1 MSIPNKPMSGFEKFD
16 ITKVSPS
23 QIGNYTS
30 RRSRWVIEKIFKKI
44 VTVGASAHRGTI
56 IEHGIKHFFDRNK
69 LATGN
74 AIEEAVDYGV
84 KEFDNKCKGMAKY
97 AEERLF
103 IEPCIRK
110 GIDEFRK
117 FDLMLFQAELHLDLN
132 GYNVYGYSDF
142 VFQSDVVSER
152 FVVDL
157 KTTKKTPYK
166 INNQHC
172 RQVSIYAKS
181 LECEGKIMYLIPKKS
196 GIVDVQWIDI
206 DDTEVYLKQ
215 AEDILKSMDLLL
227 WNCDDKYQVANMC
240 PPDVD
245 DWIWADE
252 QLVEYRKEIW
262 GY

>member
-16 ITKVSPS
+16 IPKVSPS

-56 IEHGIKHFFDRNK
+56 IEHGIEHFFSMDK
-69 LATGN
+69 LKTGDK
-74 AIEEAVDYGV
+74 ITESVDVGV
-84 KEFDNKCKGMAKY
+84 KKFDEKCRGMMKY
-97 AEERLF
+97 EEERNF

-117 FDLMLFQAELHLDLN
+117 FSLLQFQAELHLDLN

-142 VFQSDVVSER
+142 VFQDDVVSDR

-181 LECEGKIMYLIPKKS
+181 LECKGKLMYLIPKKS
-196 GIVDVQWIDI
+196 GIVDVQWVDV
-206 DDTEVYLKQ
+206 DDQEKYLTQVK
-215 AEDILKSMDLLL
+215 DILKSMDLLL

-245 DWIWADE
+245 DWIWNDE
-252 QLVEYRKEIW
+252 QLVEHRKKIW